1 MSNKVPHSR
10 DYIFTPVIRIC
21 HWLRALSI
29 VLLVISGFY
38 ISWPFLVQYGGPDN
52 LMQGWVRFGHLVA
65 GFILVAITIIRA
77 YLYFF
82 SKSDIERRSFRDV
95 ISPKKWIE
103 NLMAYGYMGNMH
115 KSGVYGPLQYMT
127 YFALTMVIVV
137 MCVTGLILHAH
148 VYHEGLGGA
157 FMPIAEALIPMFGT
171 LAFVREL
178 HHFLTRVFV
187 IFMVIHVYMAVF
199 SGIRFKHNSVD
210 SIVSGYDYH
219 PMKHK

>member
-178 HHFLTRVFV
+178 HHFLTWVFV